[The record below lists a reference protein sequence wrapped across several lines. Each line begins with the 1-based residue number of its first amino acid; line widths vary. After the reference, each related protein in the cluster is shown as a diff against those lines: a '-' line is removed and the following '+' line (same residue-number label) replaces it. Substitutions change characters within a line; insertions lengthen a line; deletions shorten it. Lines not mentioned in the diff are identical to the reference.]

1 MNYLWSPWRMKYIM
15 DHERGLDCIFCSA
28 TSSTADSENL
38 VLHRGVH
45 AFVIMNLYPYT
56 SGHLMI
62 VPYAHEAVITALTT
76 EARAELMELIAR
88 SEQILGEVYHPEGYN
103 VGANVGSA
111 AGAGIADHLHFHI
124 VPRWAGDTNFMSTL
138 ANTRVLPEALGDT
151 YRRLYKVWNQG

>member
-28 TSSTADSENL
+28 TSSTEDSENL